1 VGLFVSIPQYERINI
16 MSAKSFVTK
25 FMYSLL
31 SPKPQQVKE
40 VEITD
45 DIVYQ
50 ADVLDRV
57 AEQFISSLRP
67 DVVSSLNGRLERG
80 LALAKQWSVIRTPVT
95 GKPRSYRVRS
105 SDGYSF
111 YKVDLDART
120 CECPDSQKGNIC
132 KHRIAA
138 YYIEQANKMNPLKP
152 LPIPTSPKST
162 ISKPASPK
170 PATPK
175 PIPATTPLA
184 PKSPTPE
191 EILRRLGYTPEPKV
205 ARDDCPPSQ
214 TLGSLYRHYLHGED
228 LPPQPLKVT
237 IQAITREKVM
247 PHPTLPVE
255 EKWCLW
261 VGGLPQGL
269 PNGIL
274 FGAKGEHDLL
284 TVFGKVTVS
293 ELKGKSLL
301 IHPQLLNIAG
311 KPRYTIRFRGLK

>member
-16 MSAKSFVTK
+16 MSAKSFVAK
-25 FMYSLL
+25 FMYSLI
-31 SPKPQQVKE
+31 SPKTHKVREE
-40 VEITD
+40 VFTE

-67 DVVSSLNGRLERG
+67 EVVTSLNGRLERG
-80 LALAKQWSVIRTPVT
+80 LALAKQWSVVHCPEA
-95 GKPRSYRVRS
+95 GKPRCYRVRS

-111 YKVDLDART
+111 YRVDLDART
-120 CECPDSQKGNIC
+120 CECPDSQKGNTC

-138 YYIEQANKMNPLKP
+138 YYIEQANRMNPLKP
-152 LPIPTSPKST
+152 CSVPT
-162 ISKPASPK
+162 APK
-170 PATPK
+170 PSAPKPPAPK
-175 PIPATTPLA
+175 PITPTTPLV
-184 PKSPTPE
+184 PKPPTTE
-191 EILRRLGYTPEPKV
+191 ELLRRLGYAPEPKI

-214 TLGSLYRHYLHGED
+214 TLGTLYRRYLHGED
-228 LPPQPLKVT
+228 LPQQPIKVT

>member
-1 VGLFVSIPQYERINI
+1 
-16 MSAKSFVTK
+16 MSAKSFVNK

-31 SPKPQQVKE
+31 CPKIHKVREE
-40 VEITD
+40 VFTE

-57 AEQFISSLRP
+57 AEQFISSLKP
-67 DVVSSLNGRLERG
+67 EVVSSLNGRLERG
-80 LALAKQWSVIRTPVT
+80 LELAKQWSVVHCPEPDR
-95 GKPRSYRVRS
+95 PRAYHVRS
-105 SDGYSF
+105 SNGISF

-120 CECPDSQKGNIC
+120 CDCPDSQKGNTC

-138 YYIEQANKMNPLKP
+138 YYIEQANKLNPLKP
-152 LPIPTSPKST
+152 SPVLTSPT
-162 ISKPASPK
+162 QATPK
-170 PATPK
+170 PAALK

-184 PKSPTPE
+184 PKSPTTE
-191 EILRRLGYTPEPKV
+191 ELLRRLGYAPEPKV
-205 ARDDCPPSQ
+205 ARDECPPSQ
-214 TLGSLYRHYLHGED
+214 TLGLLYRRYLHGED
-228 LPPQPLKVT
+228 LPQQPIKVT

-247 PHPTLPVE
+247 PHSTLPIE

-274 FGAKGEHDLL
+274 FGSKGEHDLL
-284 TVFGKVTVS
+284 TVFGKVSVS

-311 KPRYTIRFRGLK
+311 KSRYTIRFRGLK

>member
-1 VGLFVSIPQYERINI
+1 VGLFVSIPQYERINF

-31 SPKPQQVKE
+31 PTKTHKVRE
-40 VEITD
+40 EAFTEE
-45 DIVYQ
+45 IVYQ

-57 AEQFISSLRP
+57 AEQFNSSLSP
-67 DVVSSLNGRLERG
+67 EIVNALNGRLERG
-80 LALAKQWSVIRTPVT
+80 LALAKQWSVIHTPEA
-95 GKPRSYRVRS
+95 GKPRCYRVRS

-111 YKVDLDART
+111 YKVDLDARA
-120 CECPDSQKGNIC
+120 CDCPDSQKGNIC

-138 YYIEQANKMNPLKP
+138 YYIEQANQLNPLKP
-152 LPIPTSPKST
+152 NPVPAAPTPQ
-162 ISKPASPK
+162 APK
-170 PATPK
+170 PQTPK
-175 PIPATTPLA
+175 PVTPTTPLT
-184 PKSPTPE
+184 PKSPTTE
-191 EILRRLGYTPEPKV
+191 ELLKRLGYAPEPKV
-205 ARDDCPPSQ
+205 ARDECPPSQ
-214 TLGSLYRHYLHGED
+214 TLGTLYRRYLHGED
-228 LPPQPLKVT
+228 LPQEPLRVT
-237 IQAITREKVM
+237 IQEITREKVM

-284 TVFGKVTVS
+284 SVFGKVSVS

-311 KPRYTIRFRGLK
+311 KPRYTIRFRELK

>member
-16 MSAKSFVTK
+16 MSTKSLVTK
-25 FMYSLL
+25 FVYTLL

-40 VEITD
+40 VEVTEV
-45 DIVYQ
+45 IVYQ
-50 ADVLDRV
+50 SDVLDRV

-67 DVVSSLNGRLERG
+67 EVVTALNGRLERG
-80 LALAKQWSVIRTPVT
+80 LALAKQWSVVHCPEA
-95 GKPRSYRVRS
+95 GKPRCYRVRS

-120 CECPDSQKGNIC
+120 CDCPDSQKGNTC

-138 YYIEQANKMNPLKP
+138 YYVEQANQPNPLKP
-152 LPIPTSPKST
+152 NPVPS
-162 ISKPASPK
+162 A
-170 PATPK
+170 PK
-175 PIPATTPLA
+175 PIPPTTPIT
-184 PKSPTPE
+184 PKSPTTE
-191 EILRRLGYTPEPKV
+191 ELLRRLGYAPEPKV
-205 ARDDCPPSQ
+205 ARDECPPSQ
-214 TLGSLYRHYLHGED
+214 TLGTLYRRYLHGED
-228 LPPQPLKVT
+228 LPQQPIKVT
-237 IQAITREKVM
+237 IQAITREMVM
-247 PHPTLPVE
+247 PHPTLPIE

-269 PNGIL
+269 PKGIL

-284 TVFGKVTVS
+284 SVFGKVSVS

>member
-1 VGLFVSIPQYERINI
+1 

-31 SPKPQQVKE
+31 SPKTHQVKE
-40 VEITD
+40 VSITE

-67 DVVSSLNGRLERG
+67 EVVSSLNGRLERG
-80 LALAKQWSVIRTPVT
+80 LALAKQWSVVHCPEAD
-95 GKPRSYRVRS
+95 KPRCYRVRS

-120 CECPDSQKGNIC
+120 CECPDSQKGNTC

-138 YYIEQANKMNPLKP
+138 YYVEQANKMNPLKP
-152 LPIPTSPKST
+152 KPVPVSPTPQPHT
-162 ISKPASPK
+162 HI
-170 PATPK
+170 TK
-175 PIPATTPLA
+175 PIAPTTPLA
-184 PKSPTPE
+184 PKPPTTE
-191 EILRRLGYTPEPKV
+191 ELLRRLGFAPEPKV
-205 ARDDCPPSQ
+205 ARDECPPSQ
-214 TLGSLYRHYLHGED
+214 TLGMLYRRYLHGED
-228 LPPQPLKVT
+228 LPQQPIKVT

-247 PHPTLPVE
+247 PHPTLPIE

-284 TVFGKVTVS
+284 SVFGKVNVS